1 MSAEAITI
9 ISGVALL
16 AVFTLVGW
24 NLRRNRVRDEQ
35 TDGRSPRHDPR

>member
-16 AVFTLVGW
+16 AVFALVGW
-24 NLRRNRVRDEQ
+24 NLRRNRARDEQ
-35 TDGRSPRHDPR
+35 TEETKP